1 MNDDYHDYAEVK
13 TREDVDKLVETRV
26 GWLKQLR
33 TEISDDNFLQIIA
46 SVFVQSRINEIQ
58 IVEYERLIKDHE
70 FALGVFSG
78 KVKANAKAGQT
89 ELLKLMDEVGMAQA
103 KALLRGLDLAKK
115 TLAKKGAKAKLAKDP
130 KQADK
135 SFVKDCWLEWQR
147 NADRY
152 NGKAAFARDML
163 SKCENLISQKKIEDW
178 CRGWEK
184 ETALS

>member
-1 MNDDYHDYAEVK
+1 MAYNYRDYKPNLSE
-13 TREDVDKLVETRV
+13 EDLEKLVKQEAKRIKK
-26 GWLKQLR
+26 LKAEYSEDSFCRIVACVFVLSKQQ
-33 TEISDDNFLQIIA
+33 ELQIL
-46 SVFVQSRINEIQ
+46 
-58 IVEYERLIKDHE
+58 EYENIIKDAE
-70 FALGVFSG
+70 FAMGIFSSNVVAHTQEARDAMLEMAAEAEITAAKSLVKG
-78 KVKANAKAGQT
+78 MNLAKV
-89 ELLKLMDEVGMAQA
+89 AQA
-103 KALLRGLDLAKK
+103 RR
-115 TLAKKGAKAKLAKDP
+115 GAKAKLAKDP

-184 ETALS
+184 ETAPS